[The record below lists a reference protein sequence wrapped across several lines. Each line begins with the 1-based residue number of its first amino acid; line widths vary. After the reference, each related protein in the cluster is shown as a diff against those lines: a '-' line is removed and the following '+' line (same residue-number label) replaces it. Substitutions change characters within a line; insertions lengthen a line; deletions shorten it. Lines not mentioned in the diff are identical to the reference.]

1 MGLQQD
7 LVDRLDRARAEIE
20 ALLPLVSRELE
31 VYPGWT
37 MRQVLAHIAGW
48 DEATLAALRAHA
60 GGKESGTPAARGIT
74 IYNAQ
79 SVETREA
86 LSFDQTRREYDVLR
100 EELKQA
106 IREMPDELMQLAMI
120 LPWGG
125 YGKVEEI
132 VEIFAEHEEGHAGE
146 IRNALFKE

>member
-1 MGLQQD
+1 MEEKQRLI
-7 LVDRLDRARAEIE
+7 DRLDRARSDIE
-20 ALLPLVSRELE
+20 ALIPLVSREVE

-60 GGKESGTPAARGIT
+60 GGRESGTPAARGIT

-86 LSFDQTRREYDVLR
+86 LSFEQTRREYVVLR

-106 IREMPDELMQLAMI
+106 IGEMPEDRMNIMMI

-125 YGKVEEI
+125 YGMVEDVI
-132 VEIFAEHEEGHAGE
+132 EIFAEHEEEHAAE
-146 IRNALFKE
+146 IRKALLKE